1 MKRST
6 LTKADAGFS
15 LAEILVI
22 VVILGIL
29 SAVSIGFTNIELQ
42 RARINTV
49 QLALA
54 GWLQVVQRAALLN
67 KSSNVN
73 SGGCTVTFSPGSG
86 KTNSSTLATA
96 APSVDCGPNNPLVVE
111 VSNLGG
117 STIGLIANSSLSF
130 TPRGTVIYAGGVDN
144 LEIQIQLSNSSLIRC
159 VRLSGIAGVIEV
171 GSGTGNACTD
181 YTRL

>member
-1 MKRST
+1 MTRRT
-6 LTKADAGFS
+6 LATEDAGFS
-15 LAEILVI
+15 LAEVLVI

-67 KSSNVN
+67 KSSDEN
-73 SGGCTVTFSPGSG
+73 SGGCTVTFNPGSG
-86 KTNSSTLATA
+86 KINGSTLATA
-96 APSVDCGPNNPLVVE
+96 APLSDCGPNNPLAVE

-117 STIGLIANSSLSF
+117 STIGLTANSSLSF
-130 TPRGTVIYAGGVDN
+130 TPRGTVIYLGGGDN
-144 LEIQIQLSNSSLIRC
+144 LEIQLQLSNSSLTRC

>member
-1 MKRST
+1 MSRST
-6 LTKADAGFS
+6 VTKIDAGFS
-15 LAEILVI
+15 LAEVLVI

-67 KSSNVN
+67 KSSDENL
-73 SGGCTVTFSPGSG
+73 GGCTVAFSPGSG
-86 KTNSSTLATA
+86 KTNGSTLATA
-96 APSVDCGPNNPLVVE
+96 APSGDCGPNNPLAVE
-111 VSNLGG
+111 VNNLGG
-117 STIGLIANSSLSF
+117 STIGLTASSSLGF
-130 TPRGTVIYAGGVDN
+130 TPRGTVIYPGGGDN
-144 LEIQIQLSNSSLIRC
+144 LEIQLQLSNSSLIRC

-171 GSGTGNACTD
+171 GSGSGNTCTD